1 MVVKMK
7 RWVLPSICVL
17 LLCVPCSGDDKAPQ
31 RFHPPLQGKEMLIEA
46 EGQHNGIQRRGI
58 WAYDPDTGKLRLLIE
73 NARQPIWNPQHTH
86 FAFREGD
93 GFAISDRR
101 GNLYPS
107 LDILDG
113 GQLLQW
119 SPDGK
124 RILFSRPWY
133 ASVILLGG
141 SKSAKGTER
150 IEIGATVSVW
160 ENWLDER
167 SGKLGSRPVIL
178 TDKQFRGYHVGAVS
192 FSPDGKQLAFEI
204 YRAVPQVGRLESKIV
219 RAQVSANGEVVHM
232 QRLTQLPERFL
243 EMNPLWSP
251 DGQHIAFD
259 VVDARQQACLP
270 CVVTSKGELVG
281 FFVRSEEQEGSNS
294 QHPIRVVSAYPDNV
308 GQPLWRVL
316 GWVTADRLAIVESL
330 LVLTRDAHRLARQVL
345 ITDIY
350 GQQPVVY
357 TSWDGLINLTT
368 HALFVLS
375 KDGRKLVV
383 FWALDSFEECM
394 SGLTTVFDLATVLQ
408 RTGSITGR
416 AASPLIPVRGKW
428 LKGLEK
434 LERVFWVS
442 W

>member
-1 MVVKMK
+1 M
-7 RWVLPSICVL
+7 
-17 LLCVPCSGDDKAPQ
+17 
-31 RFHPPLQGKEMLIEA
+31 
-46 EGQHNGIQRRGI
+46 
-58 WAYDPDTGKLRLLIE
+58 
-73 NARQPIWNPQHTH
+73 
-86 FAFREGD
+86 
-93 GFAISDRR
+93 
-101 GNLYPS
+101 
-107 LDILDG
+107 
-113 GQLLQW
+113 
-119 SPDGK
+119 
-124 RILFSRPWY
+124 
-133 ASVILLGG
+133 LGG

-232 QRLTQLPERFL
+232 QRLTQLPDRFL

-281 FFVRSEEQEGSNS
+281 FFVRSEEEEGSNS
-294 QHPIRVVSAYPDNV
+294 QHPIRVVSPYPDNV

-330 LVLTRDAHRLARQVL
+330 LVLTRHADTNALLRQQRKLLHRGILRAV
-345 ITDIY
+345 
-350 GQQPVVY
+350 GVK
-357 TSWDGLINLTT
+357 
-368 HALFVLS
+368 HALH
-375 KDGRKLVV
+375 
-383 FWALDSFEECM
+383 
-394 SGLTTVFDLATVLQ
+394 
-408 RTGSITGR
+408 
-416 AASPLIPVRGKW
+416 
-428 LKGLEK
+428 
-434 LERVFWVS
+434 
-442 W
+442 